1 MSEAIVNSSAVA
13 VTTQPKSVR
22 NYYFGLRARI
32 LLRLLLTGKLTPLKV
47 WNATACYASYF
58 LKRRTSAK
66 SPLLIN
72 FELWNECNEFCL
84 FCRSSEDLI
93 YDMNP
98 EGDGKPI
105 AKGKMNFDAYKA
117 VLKETADRLIM
128 AIPYMNGEPLMSKDI
143 YAAIKLATDL
153 RIGTMIASNGII
165 LNEQNGRK
173 LLEAGLDCLKVHV
186 SGFTQPIHAIEHRRG
201 DVERIKRNLI
211 NFMQMRS
218 EMKAGTIVVLD
229 YIRYLHNQHELELA
243 RQFAQEHGMLFNIRP
258 GNPHGLGDSE
268 LPQTT
273 EPLPTDVPCDWLWTI
288 LSIDWDG
295 AIFPCCNYVVW
306 SGGNRYGTAKN
317 DSLLSLWNGPLAR
330 HMRDVH
336 LTRGRTP
343 IAICAQCPQQGV
355 KFKW

>member
-1 MSEAIVNSSAVA
+1 
-13 VTTQPKSVR
+13 
-22 NYYFGLRARI
+22 
-32 LLRLLLTGKLTPLKV
+32 
-47 WNATACYASYF
+47 
-58 LKRRTSAK
+58 
-66 SPLLIN
+66 
-72 FELWNECNEFCL
+72 
-84 FCRSSEDLI
+84 
-93 YDMNP
+93 MNP

-258 GNPHGLGDSE
+258 GKSPRS
-268 LPQTT
+268 
-273 EPLPTDVPCDWLWTI
+273 
-288 LSIDWDG
+288 
-295 AIFPCCNYVVW
+295 
-306 SGGNRYGTAKN
+306 R
-317 DSLLSLWNGPLAR
+317 R
-330 HMRDVH
+330 
-336 LTRGRTP
+336 
-343 IAICAQCPQQGV
+343 
-355 KFKW
+355 